1 MSDMSTLSS
10 SATTASAQAPVGS
23 PENPGPS
30 HLATDLR
37 LACLR
42 IARRNR
48 FESVVE
54 VAPHQMAVLSRVA
67 CGPASAGDLA
77 EWERVS
83 APTMSRTIA
92 GLVDAGWVERS
103 GDPEDGRRVIL
114 TMTDAG
120 RERLAETR
128 RARDEW
134 MAARLETLSEA
145 DRAALE
151 AALPVLERIA
161 TS

>member
-1 MSDMSTLSS
+1 MSDMSNTSRD
-10 SATTASAQAPVGS
+10 
-23 PENPGPS
+23 PGPS

-54 VAPHQMAVLSRVA
+54 IAPHQFSVLSRVG
-67 CGPASAGDLA
+67 CGPATVGELA

-83 APTMSRTIA
+83 APTMSRTVA
-92 GLVDAGWVERS
+92 GLVEAGWIERS
-103 GDPEDGRRVIL
+103 GDPDDGRRVIV

-120 RERLAETR
+120 RSLLARTR

-134 MAARLETLSEA
+134 MTVRLDTLAPEELAR
-145 DRAALE
+145 LE
-151 AALPVLERIA
+151 AALPLLERIA
-161 TS
+161 AS

>member
-1 MSDMSTLSS
+1 MTVMSHTP
-10 SATTASAQAPVGS
+10 AH
-23 PENPGPS
+23 PGPS

-54 VAPHQMAVLSRVA
+54 VAPHQFAALSRIG
-67 CGPASAGDLA
+67 CGTATVGELA

-83 APTMSRTIA
+83 APTMSRTVSA
-92 GLVDAGWVERS
+92 LAEAGWVSRS
-103 GDPEDGRRVIL
+103 GDPDDGRRVIL
-114 TMTDAG
+114 TITDAG
-120 RERLAETR
+120 RDLLAETR

-134 MAARLETLSEA
+134 MTVRLERLTPEEIE
-145 DRAALE
+145 RLE
-151 AALPVLERIA
+151 AALPLLERIA

>member
-1 MSDMSTLSS
+1 MSTD
-10 SATTASAQAPVGS
+10 SAPAALGS
-23 PENPGPS
+23 PQNPGPS

-48 FESVVE
+48 FESVVD

-67 CGPASAGDLA
+67 CGPATAGDLA

-92 GLVDAGWVERS
+92 GLVEAGWIERS
-103 GDPEDGRRVIL
+103 GDPDDGRRVIL
-114 TMTDAG
+114 TMTSAG
-120 RERLAETR
+120 RERLEETR

-134 MAARLETLSEA
+134 MTTRLEDLSEE
-145 DRAALE
+145 DIAALE

>member
-1 MSDMSTLSS
+1 MSDMSTEPRP
-10 SATTASAQAPVGS
+10 ANTPA
-23 PENPGPS
+23 NPGPS

-48 FESVVE
+48 FESVVA
-54 VAPHQMAVLSRVA
+54 VAPHQFAVLSRIG
-67 CGPASAGDLA
+67 CGPATVGELA

-83 APTMSRTIA
+83 APTMSRTTSA
-92 GLVDAGWVERS
+92 LVEAGWIERS
-103 GDPEDGRRVIL
+103 GDPADGRRVIV
-114 TMTDAG
+114 TITEAG
-120 RERLAETR
+120 RELLAETR

-134 MAARLETLSEA
+134 MAVRLDQLGPEEIE
-145 DRAALE
+145 RLE

>member
-1 MSDMSTLSS
+1 MSSEPTP
-10 SATTASAQAPVGS
+10 AITPQH
-23 PENPGPS
+23 PGPS

-48 FESVVE
+48 FESVVA
-54 VAPHQMAVLSRVA
+54 VAPHQFAALSRIG
-67 CGPASAGDLA
+67 CGPATVGELA

-83 APTMSRTIA
+83 APAMSRTVSA
-92 GLVDAGWVERS
+92 LADAGWIDRS
-103 GDPEDGRRVIL
+103 GDPADGRRVIL
-114 TMTDAG
+114 TITDAG
-120 RERLAETR
+120 RQLLAETR

-134 MAARLETLSEA
+134 MTVRLGRLSPDEIE
-145 DRAALE
+145 RLE
-151 AALPVLERIA
+151 AALPLLERIA

>member
-1 MSDMSTLSS
+1 MSDMSN
-10 SATTASAQAPVGS
+10 TAR
-23 PENPGPS
+23 NPGPS

-54 VAPHQMAVLSRVA
+54 VAPHQFAVLSRVG
-67 CGPASAGDLA
+67 CGPATVGELA

-83 APTMSRTIA
+83 APTMSRTVA
-92 GLVDAGWVERS
+92 GLLDAGWIERS
-103 GDPEDGRRVIL
+103 GDPDDGRRVII
-114 TMTDAG
+114 TITDAG
-120 RERLAETR
+120 RSLLARTR

-134 MAARLETLSEA
+134 MTVRLDTLTPEEIE
-145 DRAALE
+145 RLE
-151 AALPVLERIA
+151 AALPLLERIA
-161 TS
+161 AS

>member
-1 MSDMSTLSS
+1 MSDMSSR
-10 SATTASAQAPVGS
+10 PS

-48 FESVVE
+48 FESVVR
-54 VAPHQMAVLSRVA
+54 VAPHQMAVLSRIA
-67 CGPASAGDLA
+67 RGPASAGELA

-92 GLVDAGWVERS
+92 GLVEAGWVERS

-114 TMTDAG
+114 TLTEAG

-134 MAARLETLSEA
+134 MAARLEGLPATDLE
-145 DRAALE
+145 ALE

>member
-1 MSDMSTLSS
+1 MSDMSN
-10 SATTASAQAPVGS
+10 TAR
-23 PENPGPS
+23 NPGPS

-54 VAPHQMAVLSRVA
+54 VAPHQFAVLSRVG
-67 CGPASAGDLA
+67 CGPATVGELA

-83 APTMSRTIA
+83 APTMSRTVA
-92 GLVDAGWVERS
+92 GLLDAGWIERS
-103 GDPEDGRRVIL
+103 GDPDDGRRVII
-114 TMTDAG
+114 TITDAG
-120 RERLAETR
+120 RSLLARTR

-134 MAARLETLSEA
+134 MTVRLDTLTPEEIE
-145 DRAALE
+145 RLE
-151 AALPVLERIA
+151 AALPLLERISA
-161 TS
+161 S